1 MHLPSSTYFR
11 AFLPVKLDI
20 LSGSVQKLQESV
32 DDLVLA
38 HALVPDQQQ
47 VFPQS
52 EILHHVL
59 HHTQVLNTQVESLA
73 TGKQQVFPH
82 CSPLL
87 SSLRHSGVKHIRHL
101 HLT

>member
-1 MHLPSSTYFR
+1 M

-38 HALVPDQQQ
+38 HTLVADQQQ

-52 EILHHVL
+52 EVLHHVL

-82 CSPLL
+82 CEVLHCIL
-87 SSLRHSGVKHIRHL
+87 YITQSGVKHIRHL